1 MKKDSNSRFAMKALV
16 CESFGPPETLRIVD
30 LPDPTPGEGE
40 ALIEVSYASLNFF
53 DLLVIEN
60 KYQVK
65 PPLPFSP
72 AAEFSG
78 RIAALGPGAS
88 GFKIGDRVLGHT
100 GFGCAR
106 ERIVAPVS
114 RLIALPDGLSED
126 KAAGLSITY
135 GTTLH
140 ALKQRADLQKGESLV
155 VLGASGGVGLAAV
168 ELGALMGAKV
178 IACASSDE
186 KLDFVRKCG
195 AAETI
200 NYATQDLR
208 AELKRLTGGR
218 GVDVV
223 YDPVGG
229 ALTEPALRSL
239 AWKGRLLVIGFASG
253 EIPKPPL
260 NLVLLKGCDIR
271 GVFWGD
277 FVARE
282 PAAHRAN
289 MAELLGYA
297 ASGAISAHVHAAY
310 PLEAFLDAF
319 GAIARRE
326 ALGKVLLKMG
336 AAA

>member
-1 MKKDSNSRFAMKALV
+1 MKALL
-16 CESFGPPETLRIVD
+16 CHEYGPPERLAIAD
-30 LPDPTPGEGE
+30 LPEPSPGPGE
-40 ALIEVSYASLNFF
+40 ALVEVGFAGLNFF

-60 KYQVK
+60 KYQAK

-78 RIAALGPGAS
+78 RVLALGPGAK
-88 GFKIGDRVLGHT
+88 GFAPGDRVLGYV

-106 ERIVAPVS
+106 ERLVCPVDRLVA
-114 RLIALPDGLSED
+114 IPDGLADE
-126 KAAGLSITY
+126 KAAGLTITY

-140 ALKQRADLQKGESLV
+140 ALKQRADLKRGETLV

-168 ELGALMGAKV
+168 ELGARLGARV

-186 KLDFVRKCG
+186 KLKFVRSFG

-200 NYATQDLR
+200 NYATGDLR

-218 GVDVV
+218 GVDIV

-229 ALTEPALRSL
+229 ALTEQALRSL

-260 NLVLLKGCDIR
+260 NLALLKGCDIR
-271 GVFWGD
+271 GVFWGE
-277 FVARE
+277 FLNRE
-282 PAAHRAN
+282 PEAHRRN
-289 MAELLGYA
+289 MAELLADA
-297 ASGAISAHVHAAY
+297 ASGAISAHVHAVY
-310 PLEAFLDAF
+310 PLESYLDAF

-326 ALGKVLLKMG
+326 ALGKVILKLG
-336 AAA
+336 